1 MAVDGG
7 GPERWRRVREGRRR
21 CPGCMHVTWACMQM
35 VSREVAGMLVPGGL
49 PGSPDDGD
57 GYGLLQVKG
66 RGMVS
71 KSSRRGPR
79 LCREG
84 EGERQ

>member
-1 MAVDGG
+1 VVRRGCGGSGQGG
-7 GPERWRRVREGRRR
+7 GGVLGACTCLGLACRWYRVRS
-21 CPGCMHVTWACMQM
+21 WACSSPA
-35 VSREVAGMLVPGGL
+35 VSLVFL
-49 PGSPDDGD
+49 DDGD
-57 GYGLLQVKG
+57 GYELLQVKR

-79 LCREG
+79 LCREW